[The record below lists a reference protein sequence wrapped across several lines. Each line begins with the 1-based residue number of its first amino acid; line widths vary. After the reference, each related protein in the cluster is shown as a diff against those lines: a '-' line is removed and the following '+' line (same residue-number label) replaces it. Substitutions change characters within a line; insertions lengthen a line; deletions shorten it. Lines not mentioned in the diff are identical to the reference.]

1 MKSQDQILLEAAYQ
15 EVSNKVKD
23 LYDQINPLA
32 EKILGGDD
40 KKVWDLDKEDRTGE
54 FKHYSQFALKRITIN
69 AGSPKAYPAVQF
81 GNWFN
86 EQLWGSE
93 INPHATDPKKYA
105 AILEVLKKKASEDS
119 DSSKDE
125 SI

>member
-15 EVSNKVKD
+15 EVANKVKD
-23 LYDQINPLA
+23 LYDQIKPLA
-32 EKILGGDD
+32 EKILGGE
-40 KKVWDLDKEDRTGE
+40 KMVVWDLDEEDETGE

-69 AGSPKAYPAVQF
+69 AGSPKAYPSIEF
-81 GNWFN
+81 GNWHGG
-86 EQLWGSE
+86 QLWGSE
-93 INPHATDPKKYA
+93 ISPYATTPKKYA
-105 AILEVLKKKASEDS
+105 AILEVLKKKASEGS